1 MDKYDKAIEFLQ
13 AVEPGSYF
21 DECAEI
27 IEELVAQVETKKPKR
42 RGFSD
47 EELAWREMASKGA
60 RFYAKARGL
69 L

>member
-27 IEELVAQVETKKPKR
+27 IEELVAQVEAKKKKR
-42 RGFSD
+42 YVQTAD
-47 EELAWREMASKGA
+47 EIARAKRNDGGA
-60 RFYAKARGL
+60 IYYMKARNL